1 MSENTAP
8 WAGTPATNNARV
20 SATPTVTRR
29 VIPDLL
35 GHIRKCPFGGLRRR
49 RRGLDLVPPSGAGE
63 RTPAHHRG
71 EFLDRP
77 AACGRQRA
85 TLARDPMG
93 GKTPSYNDPI
103 VHYPASGGN
112 SAQPTSAR
120 PPPPRPGPACSADPS
135 GRHRL
140 APAGRPSGSR
150 RR

>member
-103 VHYPASGGN
+103 VHYPAPGDRKSTRLN
-112 SAQPTSAR
+112 SSHVAISYAVFCLKKKKKKKNHTTTLKNS
-120 PPPPRPGPACSADPS
+120 
-135 GRHRL
+135 
-140 APAGRPSGSR
+140 
-150 RR
+150 